1 MTLFVCSNQAC
12 RTVDNTALAEI
23 FPHHPAPLCTV
34 CQGRPWHNE
43 FPRTIREPEEAFKGL
58 RNASQAKRASAEVD
72 RLERLVK
79 SGTATPEEAERY
91 AVGMDMVLIWGWA
104 EDGRNPNK

>member
-1 MTLFVCSNQAC
+1 M
-12 RTVDNTALAEI
+12 
-23 FPHHPAPLCTV
+23 
-34 CQGRPWHNE
+34 GE
-43 FPRTIREPEEAFKGL
+43 FRGL
-58 RNASQAKRASAEVD
+58 TSASQTRRADAEVD

-104 EDGRNPNK
+104 EDGRTEKR